1 MSFIAVYVT
10 TDVCK
15 LDDIMRYLA
24 IIELAVR
31 CLSVLMARELMSA
44 ARIASFPG
52 LCNVPKIEALDTST
66 LTYIAG
72 HSR

>member
-24 IIELAVR
+24 IIELADADVGSENSL
-31 CLSVLMARELMSA
+31 LSRSLQ
-44 ARIASFPG
+44 
-52 LCNVPKIEALDTST
+52 CPKD
-66 LTYIAG
+66 
-72 HSR
+72 